1 MAVPNTDPARL
12 RLDYQRAA
20 LDERDVD
27 RDPFRQFARWF
38 DEAVQARVPEPNA
51 MTLAT
56 VDPDGRPS
64 ARVVLL
70 KGADER
76 GFTFYTNEQSRKG
89 RALAREARA
98 ALLFFWPELERQV
111 RIEGAVERVSDAEAD
126 AYHASR
132 PRPSQIAAWASAQSR
147 PVRDRAELDARFAET
162 EKTFEGREV
171 PRPPHWGGFRIVP
184 ASIEFWQGR
193 RDRLHDRIV
202 FRREGARWVR
212 SRLMP

>member
-1 MAVPNTDPARL
+1 MDEIRGM
-12 RLDYQRAA
+12 RRDYVTGELSEATA
-20 LDERDVD
+20 GD
-27 RDPFRQFARWF
+27 DPFTLFQAWF
-38 DEAVQARVPEPNA
+38 DEALKAELVEPTA
-51 MTLAT
+51 GALAT
-56 VDPDGRPS
+56 CGADGQPS
-64 ARVVLL
+64 SRMVLL
-70 KGADER
+70 KGADRR
-76 GFTFYTNEQSRKG
+76 GFVIFSNAESRKG
-89 RALAREARA
+89 QEMTAHPRA
-98 ALLFFWPELERQV
+98 ALTLWWDRLERQV